1 MMKQVILG
9 EVLLDASF
17 GLAEW
22 ESLVLDASTIVQLRW
37 PDLGLVSDGSRIED
51 ERWSWSPKGTL
62 NQERR

>member
-22 ESLVLDASTIVQLRW
+22 ESLVLDAFHRSKRIV
-37 PDLGLVSDGSRIED
+37 V
-51 ERWSWSPKGTL
+51 
-62 NQERR
+62 